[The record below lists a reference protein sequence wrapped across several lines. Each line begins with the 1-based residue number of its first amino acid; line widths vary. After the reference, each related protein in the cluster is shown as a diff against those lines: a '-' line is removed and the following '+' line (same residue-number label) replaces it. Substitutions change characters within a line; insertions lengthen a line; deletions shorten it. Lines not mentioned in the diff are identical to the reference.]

1 MTNER
6 LRLAL
11 LESRYGPAI
20 GRDSA
25 NERLGWLVSSSN
37 RRVSFILLFCLA
49 NGRVLLHLDKNAGL
63 TGAGTGHI
71 AGKQMGT
78 LGQAKPGSKVPLSG
92 NLALRPWF
100 DPEISK

>member
-20 GRDSA
+20 GRDLA

-49 NGRVLLHLDKNAGL
+49 NGRDLLHLDKNAGL
-63 TGAGTGHI
+63 TSRANSSITAVSLLLKRTVNNFRKGELTAIG
-71 AGKQMGT
+71 
-78 LGQAKPGSKVPLSG
+78 
-92 NLALRPWF
+92 R
-100 DPEISK
+100 